1 MWLMNQALNAPSSTR
16 GHTGLRL
23 GRRGVVLVVVSILMV
38 TFPGVVSSSADTIGD
53 KKKLDAQIA
62 QLRIALEDTSQDL
75 AQAFIEL
82 QRTKAQLPGAGLAL
96 ASAQAEQAV
105 ADRHRE
111 AVATELA
118 LARANEVK
126 ASNDL
131 VRNAR
136 ATQEVQDQ
144 IGKLARDDYQQGG
157 VPGLEIMLEA
167 SSPEDFTNRMIMMDT
182 VMRVREA
189 TLRGLETKR
198 AEAKA
203 VQSHLVAVRQL
214 VASLKVQAEVAL
226 AKATAA
232 RQTAA
237 AAKTRLDL
245 LSAAQTRYA
254 ATVAVKKATEVTSLN
269 KMKARSNSLARV
281 LAARAR
287 AARAAAARAAAA
299 RAAAARA
306 AEARAAAAAAAAG
319 AAGAAAARA
328 AAARA
333 AAAAARAS
341 GQQGGQ
347 QRGPESRGGGFLRF
361 PVDAPVSSEF
371 GMRLHPVLRIMRLH
385 EGIDFASNCGSPVYA
400 AAAGEV
406 IMATPESQAGGY
418 GNQLLIDHGLQRGG
432 VDLITTYNH
441 LSRFVVTGGHV
452 SAGQLVAYSGNTGT
466 STGCHLHLETREDGI
481 PVNPRLWL

>member
-75 AQAFIEL
+75 ARAFIEL

-269 KMKARSNSLARV
+269 KMKARSDSLARV

-306 AEARAAAAAAAAG
+306 AEARAAAAG
-319 AAGAAAARA
+319 AAGA

-341 GQQGGQ
+341 GQ

-418 GNQLLIDHGLQRGG
+418 GNQLLIAHGLQRGG

>member
-1 MWLMNQALNAPSSTR
+1 MWLMNQTLNAPSSTR
-16 GHTGLRL
+16 GHSGLRL

-75 AQAFIEL
+75 ARAFIEL

-269 KMKARSNSLARV
+269 KMKARSDSLARV

-299 RAAAARA
+299 RAA
-306 AEARAAAAAAAAG
+306 EARAA

-328 AAARA
+328 AGAAAARA
-333 AAAAARAS
+333 AGAAAARAS
-341 GQQGGQ
+341 GQQG
-347 QRGPESRGGGFLRF
+347 GPESRGGGFLRF

>member
-1 MWLMNQALNAPSSTR
+1 MWLMNQTLNAPSSTR
-16 GHTGLRL
+16 GHSGLRL

-75 AQAFIEL
+75 ARAFIEL

-269 KMKARSNSLARV
+269 KMKARSDSLARV

-306 AEARAAAAAAAAG
+306 AEARAAAA
-319 AAGAAAARA
+319 GAAAARA
-328 AAARA
+328 AG
-333 AAAAARAS
+333 AAAARAS
-341 GQQGGQ
+341 GQQG
-347 QRGPESRGGGFLRF
+347 GPESRGGGFLRF

>member
-75 AQAFIEL
+75 ARAFIEL

-118 LARANEVK
+118 VARANEVK

-269 KMKARSNSLARV
+269 KMKARSDSLARV

-306 AEARAAAAAAAAG
+306 AEARAAAAG
-319 AAGAAAARA
+319 AAGA

-432 VDLITTYNH
+432 VDLITTSSH

>member
-38 TFPGVVSSSADTIGD
+38 TFPGVVSSSSADTIGD

-75 AQAFIEL
+75 ARAFIEL

-269 KMKARSNSLARV
+269 KMKARSDSLARV

-306 AEARAAAAAAAAG
+306 AEARAAAAG
-319 AAGAAAARA
+319 AAGA